1 MKRFVLD
8 TNVVL
13 TDPLAPLA
21 FENNEVVIP
30 FKVLEELDNIKS
42 RKADLARDARAA
54 IRTFKEILSEETTY
68 EQISST
74 GVSLNKTH
82 KHLPEEA
89 KLTVIT
95 VAYLRSVGKI
105 TSAHEELLST
115 GVPDDEI
122 IVVALATDSVL
133 VTRDVNM
140 RIKAMSYGAKVQ
152 DYRKD
157 IAVQDAD
164 HIHIGQHEYEG
175 SIWDLAAQLGSDVQ
189 SGKAGQRSYQFI
201 ENNIAEHLPTLCV
214 GDYLYDHAGVLLVYE
229 GIAEYNDTD
238 HKFFKEGV
246 EYLAFED
253 IGQPVAMN
261 RKVWDLTPK
270 NLTQAMFIDAIMN
283 PNVHLVTAL
292 GKAGTGKTLAA
303 VATSL
308 ELIMERKRYKR
319 LIYAKS
325 PQSGFE
331 TQGFLPG
338 SLMEK
343 NIPGAG
349 PLFDS
354 LEYLHRDD
362 RTPKENIEM
371 LFEKGVIELMGLEYI
386 RGRSLNDCIL
396 LIDESQNFS
405 RQQLVTILSRAGQ
418 NTCVILMGNL
428 RQLDNTSLSAVSSGL
443 TYTTEMVKDWE
454 GARTVELQG
463 VVRSELA
470 AFVEDNF

>member
-1 MKRFVLD
+1 MIRYVLD
-8 TNVVL
+8 TNVIL
-13 TDPLAPLA
+13 TDPLSPLA
-21 FENNEVVIP
+21 FEEHTVIVP

-42 RKADLARDARAA
+42 RKNDVSRDARAA
-54 IRTFKEILSEETTY
+54 IRTFKEIVTDDTTY
-68 EQISST
+68 EELSQT
-74 GVSLNKTH
+74 GIPLQKSH
-82 KHLPEEA
+82 KHLPDEA
-89 KLTVIT
+89 RLFVYTIDH
-95 VAYLRSVGKI
+95 LRNEGKI
-105 TSAHEELLST
+105 TAAHEELLKT

-140 RIKAMSYGAKVQ
+140 RIKAMSYGTKVQ

-157 IAVQDAD
+157 IAVKDSD
-164 HIHIGQHEYEG
+164 HIHIGQVKIEG
-175 SIWDLAAQLGSDVQ
+175 SFWDLAAQSDVQ
-189 SGKAGQRSYQFI
+189 VFAGKSGSRNYQFI
-201 ENNIAEHLPTLCV
+201 EKSFSDKLPVLCV
-214 GDYLYDHAGVLLVYE
+214 GDYVYDYSGVLMVYE
-229 GIAEYNDTD
+229 GICTGEQVS
-238 HKFFKEGV
+238 KFANPEA

-253 IGQPVAMN
+253 IGQDSAMAK
-261 RKVWDLTPK
+261 KVWDIRPK
-270 NLTQAMFIDAIMN
+270 NITQAMFINAILN
-283 PNVHLVTAL
+283 PDVHLVTAL

-303 VATSL
+303 VATAL
-308 ELIMERKRYKR
+308 ELIVEKRKYKK

-325 PQSGFE
+325 PNSGFE

-354 LEYLHRDD
+354 LEFMHRDD
-362 RTPKENIEM
+362 ADPKKSIEL
-371 LFEKGVIELMGLEYI
+371 LFEKGYIELMGLEYI

-418 NTCVILMGNL
+418 NCCVILMGNL
-428 RQLDNTSLSAVSSGL
+428 RQLDNTALSAVSSGL

-454 GARTVELQG
+454 GARTVELEG